1 MNTGTALA
9 ESLND
14 DPRRS
19 SEEREDVRRATAGDM
34 QAFERLYRTHVP
46 RIHGLTRRM
55 LGEELADEVT
65 QDVFVRAWT
74 KLETFRG
81 DSAFGT
87 WLHRVAVN
95 LVLARRKELGRRHD
109 RFIGDGEAAV
119 QRATGRV
126 DRPAIRLELEAA
138 LTKLPDGARQV
149 FVLHDVEGYRHREI
163 ADLLGVTTGTTK
175 AQLHRAR
182 MILRRYVSR

>member
-1 MNTGTALA
+1 MGTALA

-14 DPRRS
+14 DSRGS

-34 QAFERLYRTHVP
+34 KAFERLYRTHVP
-46 RIHGLTRRM
+46 RIYGLTRRM
-55 LGEELADEVT
+55 LGEELADEMT

-74 KLETFRG
+74 KLDTFRG

-95 LVLARRKELGRRHD
+95 LVLARRKELGRRND

-119 QRATGRV
+119 QRATGTTE
-126 DRPAIRLELEAA
+126 RPAIRLELETA

-149 FVLHDVEGYRHREI
+149 FVLHDVEGYKHREI
-163 ADLLGVTTGTTK
+163 AELLGVTTGTTK

-182 MILRRYVSR
+182 MILRQYVSR